1 MDSITNVTLLSWA
14 VHLIECTVLWYF
26 KALKHI
32 FSKLPLCISSV
43 VHSLSHWL
51 QARFQV
57 WYHAY
62 IYMHSM
68 YFVSCVQRRW
78 KYIDCSWYS
87 HVCGFVVCCFRV
99 FFPFFFQK
107 GAVMC
112 KPECLRSPH
121 FLEIVIDLFV
131 SRILQNIAKNCP
143 FALQISHCFLSCTY
157 VIGKTRLILWECC
170 IMCILFF
177 FFPLSRLTT
186 ENIQAEKGKMLVS
199 SHTDDRTC

>member
-1 MDSITNVTLLSWA
+1 MASLHMDSITNVTASLLSWA
-14 VHLIECTVLWYF
+14 IPLIECTVLWYF

-87 HVCGFVVCCFRV
+87 HICGFVVCCFR
-99 FFPFFFQK
+99 FFFSLLFPK
-107 GAVMC
+107 GCCYVQTWVF
-112 KPECLRSPH
+112 KKSPLPGNCNS
-121 FLEIVIDLFV
+121 FICFQD
-131 SRILQNIAKNCP
+131 IAEHSQE
-143 FALQISHCFLSCTY
+143 L
-157 VIGKTRLILWECC
+157 
-170 IMCILFF
+170 
-177 FFPLSRLTT
+177 PLCSP
-186 ENIQAEKGKMLVS
+186 N
-199 SHTDDRTC
+199 